1 MVGTLVMGD
10 CADRAIGVI
19 VQIVV
24 MVNNGVELRA
34 EEQQKHKCRQVLSY
48 GCPQ

>member
-1 MVGTLVMGD
+1 VISTLVMGNR
-10 CADRAIGVI
+10 ADGAVGVI

-34 EEQQKHKCRQVLSY
+34 EEQQKHKCGHVPGY
-48 GCPQ
+48 DCPQ